1 MSIAKLLTR
10 AGERTSAFL
19 IHFSHGALLAFGML
33 SMAALMAE
41 VFEPGATHGLS
52 VAPIAEARASA
63 AVDLNATRMERDF
76 AGKRHVGLSPELKRV
91 GSYVAKRYRVS
102 ESALQ
107 AALVRAQRSG
117 RELGIDPLL
126 IVAVMAIESSFNPLA
141 ESTVGAQGLM
151 QVIPRFH
158 MDKIG
163 DDADD
168 DAALFDPETNV
179 RVGSLVIKEGMQRYG
194 SLTRALQYYGGALK
208 DSQARY
214 AKKVFTLQ
222 ARLQAVADRAD
233 A

>member
-52 VAPIAEARASA
+52 VAPVAEARASA
-63 AVDLNATRMERDF
+63 AVDLNATNAERDF
-76 AGKRHVGLSPELKRV
+76 AGQHQGRLSPELKRV

-102 ESALQ
+102 ESALR
-107 AALVRAQRSG
+107 APLVRAQRSG

-163 DDADD
+163 DDAHE
-168 DAALFDPETNV
+168 AALFDPETNV

-208 DSQARY
+208 DSQTRY

>member
-1 MSIAKLLTR
+1 MTTAKLLRR
-10 AGERTSAFL
+10 AGERTGALF
-19 IHFSHGALLAFGML
+19 IHFSHGALLALGML

-41 VFEPGATHGLS
+41 FIEPGAARGLS
-52 VAPIAEARASA
+52 VAPIAEARASTA
-63 AVDLNATRMERDF
+63 RDMSASEATFPAEQ
-76 AGKRHVGLSPELKRV
+76 RHVKLSPALKRV

-102 ESALQ
+102 ESALR
-107 AALVRAQRSG
+107 APLVRAQRSG
-117 RELGIDPLL
+117 HELGIDPLL

-168 DAALFDPETNV
+168 AALFDPDTNV
-179 RVGSLVIKEGMQRYG
+179 RVGSLVIKEGLQRYG

>member
-1 MSIAKLLTR
+1 MKLAKLLTR
-10 AGERTSAFL
+10 AGERFGAL
-19 IHFSHGALLAFGML
+19 VIHFSHGALLSLGML

-41 VFEPGATHGLS
+41 MVEPGATRGLPL
-52 VAPIAEARASA
+52 APIAEARASTA
-63 AVDLNATRMERDF
+63 PSERPPKLPRDG
-76 AGKRHVGLSPELKRV
+76 AGKRSTKLSPELKRV

-102 ESALQ
+102 ESSLRAP
-107 AALVRAQRSG
+107 LVRAQRSG
-117 RELGIDPLL
+117 SELGIDPLL

-163 DDADD
+163 DDAHAD
-168 DAALFDPETNV
+168 ALFDPDTNV
-179 RVGSLVIKEGMQRYG
+179 RVGSLVIKEGLQRYG

-208 DSQARY
+208 DSKTRY
-214 AKKVFTLQ
+214 AKKVLTMQ
-222 ARLQAVADRAD
+222 ARLQAIAERAD